1 MISGKIKN
9 TIFGS
14 LDDSETGHQKLDS
27 ASHSKSEN
35 FFRKQINSGNEKNH
49 VSKSDTGS
57 TMKNH
62 SLRIKVPKPYNYN
75 YPDIEKIKN
84 EIKRDLLKR
93 CDDDVA
99 SIMSELFEN
108 RKSTASIK

>member
-1 MISGKIKN
+1 M
-9 TIFGS
+9 
-14 LDDSETGHQKLDS
+14 DDSVTGHQKLDS

-35 FFRKQINSGNEKNH
+35 FSRNQMNSGYEKNR

-57 TMKNH
+57 TLKDN
-62 SLRIKVPKPYNYN
+62 SLSIKVPEPYNYN

>member
-1 MISGKIKN
+1 M
-9 TIFGS
+9 
-14 LDDSETGHQKLDS
+14 DDSVTGHQKLDS
-27 ASHSKSEN
+27 ASHSKSEK
-35 FFRKQINSGNEKNH
+35 FHLSQQNSGYDKNH
-49 VSKSDTGS
+49 VSKSDTGN
-57 TMKNH
+57 TLRKD
-62 SLRIKVPKPYNYN
+62 SLSIKVPEPYNYN

-108 RKSTASIK
+108 RRLNASIN